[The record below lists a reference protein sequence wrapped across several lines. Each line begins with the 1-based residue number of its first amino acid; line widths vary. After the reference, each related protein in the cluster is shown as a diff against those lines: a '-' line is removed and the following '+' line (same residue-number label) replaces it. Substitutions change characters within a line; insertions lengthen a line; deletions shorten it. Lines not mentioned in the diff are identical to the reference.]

1 MVVPGTAD
9 GPGCTN
15 SCRMVPE
22 TVDVGHYQ
30 APGPK
35 LTSQPVDRHVSD
47 LGSVA
52 LLDNHHGCRGCC
64 CGSRPRMPVQPL
76 MFVDRCEIARYTT
89 QLYQLTVDARDRV
102 NKTNHDRVAY
112 NRCHDT
118 QPGTVHTS
126 LYCVSQLCVQYLAVC
141 TLPPIPGVELGFRG

>member
-1 MVVPGTAD
+1 MLKTPFKFKKLYGGAPEPQTAQD
-9 GPGCTN
+9 AP

-47 LGSVA
+47 LESVA
-52 LLDNHHGCRGCC
+52 LLDNHHGCRGCG

-89 QLYQLTVDARDRV
+89 QLYQLTVDA
-102 NKTNHDRVAY
+102 
-112 NRCHDT
+112 
-118 QPGTVHTS
+118 
-126 LYCVSQLCVQYLAVC
+126 
-141 TLPPIPGVELGFRG
+141 